1 MGDDDF
7 TRLPDLASRRLGG
20 SVVHA
25 NDELFAER
33 ENLIKPE
40 APAYSTYT
48 FGHKGQVY
56 DGWETRRRRE
66 PGHDHAIVRLGAA
79 GVVRG
84 VVVDTAFFKGNYPP
98 EVSVEGTG
106 VEGYPSA
113 AELQEAEWVPLVP
126 RSPVK
131 GDAQNPF
138 PVGAPQRCTH
148 VRLSIYPDGGVA
160 RLRVHGEV
168 VPDPR
173 FLATGALD
181 LAALVNGGV
190 VTGCSNMFYSSPTNL
205 ISPGEARVMG
215 EGWETARRRDDG
227 NDWVELAL
235 AGPGVRAAGRD
246 RHPLLRRQRPRVG
259 VAARPAT
266 AGRGPATRTPGSSC
280 CRGPGCSPT
289 PGTCSGCRDG
299 PEVTAAR
306 LDVFPD
312 GGLARVRLYGE
323 LSAEGLAEL
332 GLRWLNSLPRRPR
345 PASCWRPAARRGP
358 GSGGSPPGG
367 PTPTSDALL
376 DAGDDAV
383 RALDRDD
390 LAEALAAHPRI
401 GERAAG
407 ASTEAA
413 WSRQRAGRRRERRH
427 RGPGG
432 ARGGQPRLR
441 GALRPRVPR
450 LGQRTV
456 GRGAAGGAARAA
468 RQRPGHRAGR
478 GRRGAARDHP
488 AAAARGWLRP

>member
-1 MGDDDF
+1 MPEDF

-20 SVVHA
+20 SVVFA

-66 PGHDHAIVRLGAA
+66 PGHDFAIVRLGAA

-98 EVSVEGTG
+98 EVSVEGAG
-106 VEGYPSA
+106 VEGYPSP
-113 AELQEAEWVPLVP
+113 AELREAEWVPLVP

-138 PVGAPQRCTH
+138 PVEASQRVTH
-148 VRLSIYPDGGVA
+148 VRLCMYPDGGVA

-173 FLATGALD
+173 FLGTGAID

-227 NDWVELAL
+227 NDWVEFRL
-235 AGPGVRAAGRD
+235 AGPGVVRLAELDTHYFVGNAPGWAS
-246 RHPLLRRQRPRVG
+246 LRG
-259 VAARPAT
+259 T
-266 AGRGPATRTPGSSC
+266 DTRTADAGDPAAWTELLP
-280 CRGPGCSPT
+280 RTRLQPDTRHLFRLPAAV
-289 PGTCSGCRDG
+289 
-299 PEVTAAR
+299 EVTDVR

-312 GGLARVRLYGE
+312 GGLARVRLYGD
-323 LSAEGLAEL
+323 LSAQGQADL
-332 GLRWLNSLPRRPR
+332 GLRWLSSLPAAQAHRVL
-345 PASCWRPAARRGP
+345 ASCCASRAWIERMTAGRPYADV
-358 GSGGSPPGG
+358 
-367 PTPTSDALL
+367 DALL
-376 DAGDDAV
+376 DAGDGAV
-383 RALDRDD
+383 WELDRDG
-390 LAEALAAHPRI
+390 LAEALSAHPRI

-407 ASTEAA
+407 ASAEAT
-413 WSRQRAGRRRERRH
+413 WSRQEQAGAGTAADEVRAALAEGNRAYEERFGHVFLIRASGRSAEELLAALRKRLGNDPDTEWGVVADELR
-427 RGPGG
+427 
-432 ARGGQPRLR
+432 QITRLR
-441 GALRPRVPR
+441 LERLLRP
-450 LGQRTV
+450 
-456 GRGAAGGAARAA
+456 
-468 RQRPGHRAGR
+468 
-478 GRRGAARDHP
+478 
-488 AAAARGWLRP
+488 

>member
-1 MGDDDF
+1 MGDDF

-20 SVVHA
+20 GVVSA

-40 APAYSTYT
+40 PPEYSTYT

-66 PGHDHAIVRLGAA
+66 PGHDHAVVRLGAA

-98 EVSVEGTG
+98 EVSVEGAG
-106 VEGYPSA
+106 VEGYPSPE
-113 AELQEAEWVPLVP
+113 ELEGAEWLPLVR

-138 PVGAPQRCTH
+138 PVDVPQRCTH

-173 FLATGALD
+173 FLATGSLD

-235 AGPGVRAAGRD
+235 AGPGVVRLAELDTRHFVGNAPGWASLRGTGGEAGGWTELLPRTRLQPDTRHLFRLPAAG
-246 RHPLLRRQRPRVG
+246 
-259 VAARPAT
+259 
-266 AGRGPATRTPGSSC
+266 
-280 CRGPGCSPT
+280 
-289 PGTCSGCRDG
+289 
-299 PEVTAAR
+299 EVTGVR

-323 LSAEGLAEL
+323 LSAAGLARL
-332 GLRWLNSLPRRPR
+332 GLRWLNSLPAAQAREVLEGDGGLAPAEAEAMVAGRPV
-345 PASCWRPAARRGP
+345 GDP
-358 GSGGSPPGG
+358 GELPE
-367 PTPTSDALL
+367 
-376 DAGDDAV
+376 AV
-383 RALDRDD
+383 RSVVA
-390 LAEALAAHPRI
+390 P
-401 GERAAG
+401 
-407 ASTEAA
+407 S
-413 WSRQRAGRRRERRH
+413 
-427 RGPGG
+427 
-432 ARGGQPRLR
+432 
-441 GALRPRVPR
+441 
-450 LGQRTV
+450 
-456 GRGAAGGAARAA
+456 
-468 RQRPGHRAGR
+468 
-478 GRRGAARDHP
+478 
-488 AAAARGWLRP
+488 